1 MLALKDDLTF
11 EYLNQEL
18 SKKDFWAARAAKYQ
32 VSDIGGYSSFARRA
46 KRAEDAAEKL
56 RLVAPPAAAGADA
69 AAARLARIKK
79 ALELGGARPRGR
91 KYSLDDTMPPTWSD
105 ASSSP

>member
-18 SKKDFWAARAAKYQ
+18 SKKDFWTARAAKYQ

-56 RLVAPPAAAGADA
+56 RLAAPPQQLAPTPPPPASLASRRRSSLAALGRVA
-69 AAARLARIKK
+69 ASTLWTTRW
-79 ALELGGARPRGR
+79 
-91 KYSLDDTMPPTWSD
+91 PPTWSD